1 MKVIVTGGR
10 GLIGSKFMKAYANQ
24 YELVQLGASHETRVD
39 ITDSQALS
47 SALNQHPDA
56 QALIH
61 LAAYTDVNGA
71 FAQTD
76 DKDGPAWKVNV
87 VGTKN
92 IADACAER
100 GLYLIHVSTAYVFDG
115 NKPAPYTELDAP
127 KPIEW
132 YVLTKY
138 ESEKAVQVS
147 GAKAVILRIDQ
158 PFSREA
164 SPKVDTLWRIITGLR
179 NGNLYPQFTNHYF
192 GPTYIED
199 FIKVL
204 DFCLRQQITG
214 VYHASS
220 GESWSDFDFA
230 SLVKTTLGLDGVIQ
244 KGDLGAYLRTLERPY
259 QKNTAMDNSQLKAI
273 LDFPLL
279 SIKEAVAQTKLF

>member
-132 YVLTKY
+132 YGLTKY

>member
-115 NKPAPYTELDAP
+115 NKAAPYTELDAP

-132 YVLTKY
+132 YGLTKY